1 MKFIPDTIA
10 GRILTLLLGSLIAF
24 HIGSLGLYHLGLETE
39 LDVTNEQRL
48 AERLASVKRAIAR
61 VPPADREDIAHSLSG
76 GPLEIHWSESQAPP
90 QPNRVAGDL
99 SSLEEKILAAAP
111 ELSNDGLS
119 IASESALPE
128 HATATRFLLI
138 SMHLEDKTWVNV
150 TVTKRLEPQT
160 GLRQIVLS
168 TTLMVAGVMALTAFF
183 IRSLTRSLSSLAAA
197 ANRLVPDG
205 DPTPVEETG
214 PREVRALGI
223 AFNEMQKR
231 VKRLVDDRTQT
242 LAAISHDLKTPLTR
256 MRLRAEDIADRELA
270 GAVSADLTEMEVML
284 DSTLAFL
291 RGDQLSEEKKPI
303 DLGPL
308 LETICTDLSDAGRDV
323 TLARAEPAI
332 VRGRHL
338 SLKRAM
344 SNLIE
349 NAVKYGQRA
358 RVTLRNVTDHA
369 EIVIDDDGPGIPE
382 GEKEIVFRPFYRI
395 DDSRNRET
403 GGVGLGLTVARSI
416 IRSHSGDLTLANR
429 EGGGLRAVVHLPR

>member
-1 MKFIPDTIA
+1 
-10 GRILTLLLGSLIAF
+10 
-24 HIGSLGLYHLGLETE
+24 
-39 LDVTNEQRL
+39 
-48 AERLASVKRAIAR
+48 
-61 VPPADREDIAHSLSG
+61 
-76 GPLEIHWSESQAPP
+76 
-90 QPNRVAGDL
+90 
-99 SSLEEKILAAAP
+99 
-111 ELSNDGLS
+111 
-119 IASESALPE
+119 
-128 HATATRFLLI
+128 
-138 SMHLEDKTWVNV
+138 
-150 TVTKRLEPQT
+150 
-160 GLRQIVLS
+160 
-168 TTLMVAGVMALTAFF
+168 MALTAFF